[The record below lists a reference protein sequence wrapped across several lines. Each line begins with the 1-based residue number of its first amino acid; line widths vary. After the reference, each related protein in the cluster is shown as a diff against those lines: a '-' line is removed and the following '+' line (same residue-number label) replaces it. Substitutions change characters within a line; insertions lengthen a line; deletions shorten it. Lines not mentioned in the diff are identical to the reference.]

1 MKRLQMNMP
10 TLFLQVR
17 ALENICITNRAIIL
31 FNFSTQGSPMHKQ
44 DSGLRNF
51 CLISMTY

>member
-1 MKRLQMNMP
+1 MKRLQMNVP

>member
-1 MKRLQMNMP
+1 MKRFQMNMP

-44 DSGLRNF
+44 DSRLRNF
-51 CLISMTY
+51 CSISITY